1 MFILY
6 WYRGLVFSSYS
17 SCDIGTY
24 MAQVIRKGD
33 FPYIAETS
41 KFGNFILEKGSGRSA
56 ISPSYLQRGLP
67 LEAKSDRA
75 ATSEAMETGG
85 IKVIKTVALKRNLQ
99 FPLLEKYS
107 FLSAS
112 HSY

>member
-1 MFILY
+1 
-6 WYRGLVFSSYS
+6 
-17 SCDIGTY
+17 

-75 ATSEAMETGG
+75 ATSEAMETRHSQA
-85 IKVIKTVALKRNLQ
+85 IKKVVLMRNLQ
-99 FPLLEKYS
+99 LPLLKT
-107 FLSAS
+107 
-112 HSY
+112 